1 LFAQEVKASFSN
13 LAHNSSIA
21 PVRLLYLAFSAAVAA
36 QNARSKIAP
45 TPFNSAVC
53 WSARLGIKA
62 APLH

>member
-1 LFAQEVKASFSN
+1 
-13 LAHNSSIA
+13 
-21 PVRLLYLAFSAAVAA
+21 VRLLYLAFSVAAA

-53 WSARLGIKA
+53 WSALLRIKA